1 MRPGKASDI
10 HVAGF
15 GFVDYFIDGALQRL
29 PVQFV
34 RCGATTWARLGQLPN
49 APSYI
54 RVTATMK
61 AETMGDMG
69 NVTQRYDSE
78 LQAVLSD
85 LASWTR
91 CIFSNASSLTLFRVL
106 HSIRMRGISV
116 ADAVT
121 AAEHL
126 IVKLDQSESAAIQGI
141 ASYYAKQLVTA

>member
-10 HVAGF
+10 QVAGF

-34 RCGATTWARLGQLPN
+34 RCGVTTWARLGQLPN

-54 RVTATMK
+54 RVTVTMK

-69 NVTQRYDSE
+69 KVTQRYEAE

-91 CIFSNASSLTLFRVL
+91 CLFSSASSLTLFRVL
-106 HSIRMRGISV
+106 HSIRMRDISV
-116 ADAVT
+116 ADAVA
-121 AAEHL
+121 AAEQL

-141 ASYYAKQLVTA
+141 AKYYANHVVPA